1 MIRKEI
7 GTIETISP
15 QGDNL
20 YAIIRRKGDAVFD
33 TEGSSV
39 YINSHIYTQDMAYT
53 MLPDSTKSLSETLI
67 QLDIGMSIYLAKLE
81 KLIGKEVL
89 VSIEDGFVRYAE
101 IIDPDKNPRLISAK
115 DIATAR
121 RLSSNISQ
129 IDSTGI
135 EYLKQQGYTNGQI
148 TSTLSENIGN
158 NKLNG
163 VVIKYGDAAVYDAI
177 SKSEVSS
184 RKNMEISSSIATG
197 IPASKL
203 KNKTCHIHIKAF
215 SAKWN

>member
-1 MIRKEI
+1 MIRKEV

-15 QGDNL
+15 QGDNV
-20 YAIIRRKGDAVFD
+20 YAIIRRRGDAVFD
-33 TEGSSV
+33 TEGSNV

-135 EYLKQQGYTNGQI
+135 EYLKQQGYTGGQI
-148 TSTLSENIGN
+148 ASTLSENIGN

-215 SAKWN
+215 SAK

>member
-15 QGDNL
+15 QGDNV
-20 YAIIRRKGDAVFD
+20 YAIIRRRGDAVFD
-33 TEGSSV
+33 TEGSNV

-67 QLDIGMSIYLAKLE
+67 QLDIGISIYLAKLE

>member
-1 MIRKEI
+1 
-7 GTIETISP
+7 
-15 QGDNL
+15 
-20 YAIIRRKGDAVFD
+20 
-33 TEGSSV
+33 
-39 YINSHIYTQDMAYT
+39 
-53 MLPDSTKSLSETLI
+53 
-67 QLDIGMSIYLAKLE
+67 
-81 KLIGKEVL
+81 
-89 VSIEDGFVRYAE
+89 
-101 IIDPDKNPRLISAK
+101 LISAK

-135 EYLKQQGYTNGQI
+135 EYLKQQGYTDGQI

-184 RKNMEISSSIATG
+184 RKNMEASSSIVTG

-215 SAKWN
+215 SAK

>member
-15 QGDNL
+15 QGDNI

-67 QLDIGMSIYLAKLE
+67 QLDIGISIYLAKLE

-101 IIDPDKNPRLISAK
+101 IIDADKSPRLISAK

-135 EYLKQQGYTNGQI
+135 EYLKQQGYTDGQI

-184 RKNMEISSSIATG
+184 RKNMEASSSIVTG

-215 SAKWN
+215 SAK